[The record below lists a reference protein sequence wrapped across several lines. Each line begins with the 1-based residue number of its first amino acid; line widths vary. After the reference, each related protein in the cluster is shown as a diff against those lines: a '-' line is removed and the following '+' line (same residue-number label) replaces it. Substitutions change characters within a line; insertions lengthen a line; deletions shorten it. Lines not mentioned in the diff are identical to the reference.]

1 MLPQDGW
8 CGSWAHRGHSSFESS
23 AFGESVKLMK
33 NDTSV
38 LSAIKNQVAEG
49 NMAPRL
55 DPGTKD
61 MTGNTGEIQ
70 IHLAFSS
77 RYRLGPLAVVTV
89 SVTGGQPWSR
99 ADDPL
104 SDTSSEG
111 QQ

>member
-1 MLPQDGW
+1 MSVVNPLPGGGGSLLPQDGW
-8 CGSWAHRGHSSFESS
+8 CGSWAHRGHSSVESS

-61 MTGNTGEIQ
+61 MTGTLVKSKYIW
-70 IHLAFSS
+70 
-77 RYRLGPLAVVTV
+77 RLVHGTV
-89 SVTGGQPWSR
+89 SAP
-99 ADDPL
+99 
-104 SDTSSEG
+104 
-111 QQ
+111 

>member
-1 MLPQDGW
+1 
-8 CGSWAHRGHSSFESS
+8 
-23 AFGESVKLMK
+23 MK

-38 LSAIKNQVAEG
+38 LSAIENQVAEG

-77 RYRLGPLAVVTV
+77 RYRLGPLVVVSLSTV

-104 SDTSSEG
+104 SDTWSKG